1 MLPRTAV
8 DQASGLVTE
17 KAFMATILQA
27 AELYGWWTYHTHDSR
42 RSTAGF
48 PDLVLI
54 KPPHVLFLEV
64 KRENGRLTVAQADVL
79 AMLWG
84 CDQVTAGVVPPAWC
98 APRTGTKSSN
108 GYRHDGRRRPAVRP
122 GGPGHGP

>member
-1 MLPRTAV
+1 MTLPRSAF
-8 DQASGLVTE
+8 DQVSGTVSE
-17 KAFMATILQA
+17 KAFMDTILQA
-27 AELYGWWTYHTHDSR
+27 AEIYGWFAYHTYDSR

-79 AMLWG
+79 ALLWD
-84 CDQVTAGVVPPAWC
+84 CDDVKAAM
-98 APRTGTKSSN
+98 
-108 GYRHDGRRRPAVRP
+108 VRP
-122 GGPGHGP
+122 SDWEQIVEWLAA